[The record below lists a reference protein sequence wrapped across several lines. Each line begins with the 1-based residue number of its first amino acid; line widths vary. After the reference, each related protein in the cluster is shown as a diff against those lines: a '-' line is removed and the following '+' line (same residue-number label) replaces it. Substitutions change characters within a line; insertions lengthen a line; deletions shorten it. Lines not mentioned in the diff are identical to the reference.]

1 MSGLRPRR
9 TLRPPFGR
17 EALAKETRPMSMNR
31 VINNPDLVVEDM
43 LGGWLLAHAESVGA
57 LPSNPRVVKRH
68 RAPERGKVG
77 VVTGGG
83 SGHEPAFLGYV
94 GDGMVDAVA
103 VGEIFSS
110 PTAKSFLDAIRA
122 ADGGAGVAC
131 LYGNYAGDN
140 MNVGMARQ
148 MAERE
153 GIVVKTV
160 VANDDVPSALKGD
173 EARRRGVAGEI
184 FMWKVGAAKAAL
196 GGSLDEVIGAAQKAI
211 ANTRSIGVGL
221 SACVIPAVGKANFH
235 IEHGT
240 MEVGIGHHG
249 EPGIDVR
256 ATVGAAEMAEMMLK
270 VVLPDLPFAAGDRA
284 AVLIS
289 GLGATPV
296 MEQYILYGEVARR
309 LEAQGIT
316 VAFNQV
322 GNLFTSLEMMGVTLT
337 LMKLDDELE
346 TCLAHPCRCVGLTVA
361 GDAASVRSY
370 SGSATVGARA
380 ASSAASP
387 SSAGNAAART
397 VSGASV
403 ALAEAGGAVRDLIAA
418 IVANRQYLSEIDGLI
433 GDGDHGINMA
443 KGFTGCGTRLDA
455 LGPQAR
461 SLPAAFEQLSQALM
475 DDIGGSMGP
484 LYGNFFLGFVDV
496 LEPHA
501 QLDATLFGDAMTAA
515 VANVQAMGNAQ
526 VGDKTL
532 IDTLVPAR
540 DAYRAALTGGT
551 DFAGCLSAMSTAAA
565 AGRDST
571 RALQARIGRSARL
584 GARSI
589 GVLDAG
595 ATSCCLILQTLATS
609 LQRQLAH

>member
-1 MSGLRPRR
+1 
-9 TLRPPFGR
+9 
-17 EALAKETRPMSMNR
+17 MSMNR
-31 VINNPDLVVEDM
+31 VINNPDRVVEDM
-43 LGGWLLAHAESVGA
+43 LTGWLMAHADTVVARED
-57 LPSNPRVVKRH
+57 NPRVVQRVQ
-68 RAPERGKVG
+68 APERGKVG
-77 VVTGGG
+77 IVTGGG

-94 GDGMVDAVA
+94 GDGLCDAVA

-110 PTAKSFLDAIRA
+110 PTAKSFLDAMRS

-140 MNVGMARQ
+140 MNVKMAMQ
-148 MAERE
+148 MAARE

-160 VANDDVPSALKGD
+160 VANDDVPSAPKGD
-173 EARRRGVAGEI
+173 EAKRRGVAGEI
-184 FMWKVGAAKAAL
+184 LMWKVGGAKAAM
-196 GGSLDEVIGAAQKAI
+196 GGSLDEVIAVAQKAI
-211 ANTRSIGVGL
+211 SHTRSIGVGL
-221 SACVIPAVGKANFH
+221 SACVIPAVGHANFS

-256 ATVGAAEMAEMMLK
+256 KTVSAAEMAEMMLN
-270 VVLPDLPFAAGDRA
+270 VVLPDLPFTGGDRV

-309 LEAQGIT
+309 LQAQGIT
-316 VAFNQV
+316 VAVNFV

-346 TCLAHPCRCVGLTVA
+346 ACLKAPARSVGLTVA
-361 GDAASVRSY
+361 GHMAGNLGAGRAY
-370 SGSATVGARA
+370 SGVAAGQAA
-380 ASSAASP
+380 ASSAPVMAR
-387 SSAGNAAART
+387 AAAAPRS
-397 VSGASV
+397 VKGPAV
-403 ALAEAGGAVRDLIAA
+403 ALASSGALVRDLIAT
-418 IVANRQYLSEIDGLI
+418 IVEHRQFLSDIDGLI

-455 LGPQAR
+455 LGAERAAQ
-461 SLPAAFEQLSQALM
+461 LPAALEQLSQALM

-484 LYGNFFLGFVDV
+484 LYGNFFLGFVNT

-501 QLDATLFGDAMTAA
+501 ELDAALFGDALAAA
-515 VANVQAMGNAQ
+515 VANVQGMGNAQ

-540 DAYRAALTGGT
+540 DAYRAALAGGAG
-551 DFAGCLSAMSTAAA
+551 FADALQAMAEAAER
-565 AGRDST
+565 GKDST
-571 RALQARIGRSARL
+571 QDLQARIGRSARL

-595 ATSCCLILQTLATS
+595 ATSCWLILRTMAQS
-609 LQRQLAH
+609 LQRQLAG